1 MAFTE
6 GFLWGAATSAFQY
19 EGAATEGGKGWSTAD
34 ERCCLNASNQA
45 DASVAVDGYHHWE
58 EDVALLKE
66 LGAKAYRFSIS
77 WARVIPTGD
86 GEVNEE
92 GVAFY
97 NRLIDALVNVGI
109 APVVTLLHFDIPFA
123 LVEKYGAFADRRAI
137 DAFER
142 YARLCFER
150 FGDRVKHW
158 ITVNEQNVMVRIPEM
173 LGYTADDPDCAAKCA
188 QANYHLYLA
197 SARAVA
203 CCKQMWPDALIGP
216 DVSYPTI
223 FAMTCSPDDVNTAFD
238 LQQMMAF
245 DPMRSYTSG
254 HISLGE
260 LRAWKAAGITPT
272 MLPGDE
278 EILAAGAPNFM
289 AVNWYCSTVVDTAA
303 AEGEGGVLNIGA
315 AFRARNP
322 YLDYTEWGWSY
333 DPRALRIALR
343 ECYERFHLPL
353 MVCENGW
360 SQREELGADG
370 TVHDAKRIDYIREHV
385 ASMSQA
391 IDEGVDLIGYT
402 YWSFVDILSSSD
414 GMGKRYG
421 LVYVDREDFD
431 EKECAR
437 HPKDSFWYYQ
447 KLIASNGADLEHV
460 PRGK

>member
-1 MAFTE
+1 MSFPKD
-6 GFLWGAATSAFQY
+6 FWWGAATSAFQY
-19 EGAATEGGKGWSTAD
+19 EGAATEGGKGWTTAD
-34 ERCCLNASNQA
+34 DRCRLCATNQA
-45 DASVAVDGYHHWE
+45 DASVAVDGYHHWK

-86 GEVNEE
+86 GDVNEE
-92 GVAFY
+92 GMAFY
-97 NRLIDALVNVGI
+97 DQLIGALVEAGI

-137 DAFER
+137 DAFDR
-142 YARLCFER
+142 YACLCFER
-150 FGDRVKHW
+150 FGNRVKHW
-158 ITVNEQNVMVRIPEM
+158 ITVNEQNVMARIPEM
-173 LGYTADDPDCAAKCA
+173 LGYRADDPACAAKCA

-203 CCKQMWPDALIGP
+203 SCKRMWPDALIGP

-223 FAMTCSPDDVNTAFD
+223 FAMSCSPDDVNAAFD
-238 LQQMMAF
+238 LQQMMAY

-260 LRAWKAAGITPT
+260 RRAWEAEGIMPT

-278 EILAAGAPNFM
+278 EILATGIPNFM
-289 AVNWYCSTVVDTAA
+289 AVNWYCSTVVDTSAA
-303 AEGEGGVLNIGA
+303 GGDGGVLNIGA

-322 YLDYTEWGWSY
+322 YLDYTEWGWSF

-343 ECYERFHLPL
+343 ECYDRFHLPL

-370 TVHDAKRIDYIREHV
+370 AVHDARRIDYIREH
-385 ASMSQA
+385 AAAMSQA

-437 HPKDSFWYYQ
+437 YPKDSFWYYRD
-447 KLIASNGADLEHV
+447 LIARNGAEE
-460 PRGK
+460 

>member
-1 MAFTE
+1 MAFSE

-19 EGAATEGGKGWSTAD
+19 EGAANEDGKGWSTAD
-34 ERCCLNASNQA
+34 ERCRLRAANQA
-45 DASVAVDGYHHWE
+45 DASVAVDGYHHWK
-58 EDVALLKE
+58 EDVSLLQQ

-86 GEVNEE
+86 GDVNEE

-97 NRLIDALVNVGI
+97 DQLIDALVAAGI

-137 DAFER
+137 DAFDR
-142 YARLCFER
+142 YTRLCFEH

-158 ITVNEQNVMVRIPEM
+158 ITVNEQNVMARIPEM
-173 LGYTADDPDCAAKCA
+173 LGYSPDDPDCAAKCA

-203 CCKQMWPDALIGP
+203 SCRQLWPDALIGP

-260 LRAWKAAGITPT
+260 RRRWEAEGITPA
-272 MLPGDE
+272 MLAGDE
-278 EILAAGAPNFM
+278 EILAAGTPNFL
-289 AVNWYCSTVVDTAA
+289 AVNWYCTTVVDTSTAGGA
-303 AEGEGGVLNIGA
+303 DGVLNIGA

-322 YLDYTEWGWSY
+322 YLDFTEWGWSF

-343 ECYERFHLPL
+343 ECYDRFHLPL

-360 SQREELGADG
+360 SQREELGDDG
-370 TVHDAKRIDYIREHV
+370 TVHDAKRIDYIREH
-385 ASMSQA
+385 AAAMSQA

-437 HPKDSFWYYQ
+437 HPKESFWYYRD
-447 KLIASNGADLEHV
+447 LIARNGA
-460 PRGK
+460 KA

>member
-1 MAFTE
+1 
-6 GFLWGAATSAFQY
+6 
-19 EGAATEGGKGWSTAD
+19 
-34 ERCCLNASNQA
+34 
-45 DASVAVDGYHHWE
+45 
-58 EDVALLKE
+58 
-66 LGAKAYRFSIS
+66 
-77 WARVIPTGD
+77 
-86 GEVNEE
+86 
-92 GVAFY
+92 
-97 NRLIDALVNVGI
+97 
-109 APVVTLLHFDIPFA
+109 
-123 LVEKYGAFADRRAI
+123 
-137 DAFER
+137 
-142 YARLCFER
+142 
-150 FGDRVKHW
+150 
-158 ITVNEQNVMVRIPEM
+158 
-173 LGYTADDPDCAAKCA
+173 
-188 QANYHLYLA
+188 
-197 SARAVA
+197 
-203 CCKQMWPDALIGP
+203 
-216 DVSYPTI
+216 
-223 FAMTCSPDDVNTAFD
+223 
-238 LQQMMAF
+238 
-245 DPMRSYTSG
+245 MRSYTSG

-315 AFRARNP
+315 AFRASNP
-322 YLDYTEWGWSY
+322 YLDYTEWGWSF

-447 KLIASNGADLEHV
+447 KVTAPV
-460 PRGK
+460 PVAPLKDGPKSYRLMVACGN